1 MSTGELSG
9 KPDEMRGGKLRWNSI
24 PSRRGAGN
32 DSPGHFRNLGSA
44 WTGRPLDL
52 STDLAVSAIPFA

>member
-1 MSTGELSG
+1 MKCVGVN
-9 KPDEMRGGKLRWNSI
+9 MRWNSI